1 MPFYHFSIRH
11 RLQSHV
17 CHKHY
22 NEYANCGVRR
32 GAIGVASVVG
42 IDDYSMRIRKSADAS
57 ASLICYEENKGKV
70 ADFTIVLN

>member
-1 MPFYHFSIRH
+1 M
-11 RLQSHV
+11 
-17 CHKHY
+17 
-22 NEYANCGVRR
+22 RR